1 MSDSSNL
8 NLDEYEIV
16 TNFKLVKILSKGPLG
31 NTALLCDNKGTCVV
45 RKRFNISLITNTET
59 KLCLNEIDIISKMSH
74 PFIVKYICSY
84 VEGKY
89 LSIITDYCRGGDL
102 HKYILNRNSKN
113 KPIEEERILIWLT
126 QILSALKFLHKNHIL
141 HRDLK
146 TLNIL
151 IDSNKDLKICDF
163 GVSKALNRTSDNTGT
178 LIGTPYYFS
187 PELVNGY
194 KYGFP
199 SDIWAVGC
207 ILYELCTFRTPF
219 HGAKGIVELT
229 RLINENEVPNLP
241 LSYSPELNSLY
252 KSMMIKD
259 HRYRLTATE
268 LLSTEIL
275 QLYQILGNWECKST
289 KSVRKSK
296 RTLYVIKIK

>member
-8 NLDEYEIV
+8 NLNEYEIV
-16 TNFKLVKILSKGPLG
+16 TNFKLVKILSKGPFG
-31 NTALLCDNKGTCVV
+31 NTALLCDNKGNNLV
-45 RKRFNISLITNTET
+45 RKRFNISLISDLET
-59 KLCLNEIDIISKMSH
+59 KLCLNEIDIISKINH

-89 LSIITDYCRGGDL
+89 LCIITEYCRGGDL
-102 HKYILNRNSKN
+102 HKYILYRNSKN
-113 KPIEEERILIWLT
+113 KRIEEERILIWLT
-126 QILSALKFLHKNHIL
+126 QILSALKFLHKRHVL

-151 IDSNKDLKICDF
+151 IDANKNLKICDF
-163 GVSKALNRTSDNTGT
+163 GVSKSLNRTSDNTGT

-187 PELVNGY
+187 PELVNGH

-229 RLINENEVPNLP
+229 RLINENDVPNLP
-241 LSYSPELNSLY
+241 PTYSPELNSLY
-252 KSMMIKD
+252 KSMMLKD

-268 LLSTEIL
+268 LISTELL
-275 QLYQILGNWECKST
+275 QNVL
-289 KSVRKSK
+289 K
-296 RTLYVIKIK
+296 RMIKEAQ